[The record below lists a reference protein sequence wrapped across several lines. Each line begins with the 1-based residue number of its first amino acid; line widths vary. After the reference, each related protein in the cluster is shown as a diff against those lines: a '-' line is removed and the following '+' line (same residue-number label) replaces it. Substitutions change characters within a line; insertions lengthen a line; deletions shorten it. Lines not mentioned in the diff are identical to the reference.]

1 MLRSSLLTQRTPWV
15 LFSVIVLALWGLL
28 FVCFD
33 LILFLFLLDTHT
45 EKEKEGRQ
53 TDRQVLGEEKSTITI
68 HCIKRFK
75 LKVST

>member
-33 LILFLFLLDTHT
+33 LILFLLLLDTHR
-45 EKEKEGRQ
+45 ERGGQ
-53 TDRQVLGEEKSTITI
+53 TDRQTGIGGGEKHDYNT
-68 HCIKRFK
+68 
-75 LKVST
+75 LY